1 MKIVMGIMLS
11 LLVTSTVVVLASPI
25 PVIAQT
31 SSSTAVYLDPPTIN
45 GTEIGVN
52 NAVTVNINISNVNDL
67 YGWQAGMTFDSDVL
81 NCTSYHEGEFLN
93 RSVNR
98 PNDPA
103 TKTWWL
109 TPTPRWNNTK
119 GVVYCHGCTVV
130 GSVPGV
136 NGSGQLGYLTFKVI
150 GTGVSELHL
159 TDVLLVDSDVKL
171 IQHEVVDIFTVYW
184 GEVDYSVETISNLTG
199 IDSPPEPSAGLFNH
213 TFTNSPEEKTITF
226 NVITPYDTFFNVTI
240 PAELLGGDFE
250 VLIDEIPINYSI
262 TKNTT
267 HASLYFTHSHSTH
280 NIKIEGT
287 TAIPEFP
294 TAIILPLFMILSL
307 ITVVFVKLKKK
318 Q

>member
-1 MKIVMGIMLS
+1 MKIVMGIMLL

-25 PVIAQT
+25 PVIAQM

-52 NAVTVNINISNVNDL
+52 NTVTVNINISNVNDL
-67 YGWQAGMTFDSDVL
+67 YGWQAGMTFDPDVL
-81 NCTSYHEGEFLN
+81 NCTGYYAGEFLD
-93 RSVNR
+93 RGGTTYWI
-98 PNDPA
+98 DP
-103 TKTWWL
+103 TS
-109 TPTPRWNNTK
+109 PWNNTT
-119 GVVYCHGCTVV
+119 GIVIAHGCVLL
-130 GSVPGV
+130 GAIPGV
-136 NGSGQLGYLTFKVI
+136 NGSGQLGYLTFEVI
-150 GTGVSELHL
+150 GNGVSELHL
-159 TDVLLVDSDVKL
+159 TDVLLCNSEVEL

-184 GEVDYSVETISNLTG
+184 GGIDYSVETISNLTG

-213 TFTNSPEEKTITF
+213 TFSREEKTITF
-226 NVITPYDTFFNVTI
+226 DVITEYDNFFNVTI
-240 PAELLGGDFE
+240 PAELLGGDLE

-262 TKNTT
+262 TKNAT

-294 TAIILPLFMILSL
+294 AAIILPLFMILSL

-318 Q
+318 KQ